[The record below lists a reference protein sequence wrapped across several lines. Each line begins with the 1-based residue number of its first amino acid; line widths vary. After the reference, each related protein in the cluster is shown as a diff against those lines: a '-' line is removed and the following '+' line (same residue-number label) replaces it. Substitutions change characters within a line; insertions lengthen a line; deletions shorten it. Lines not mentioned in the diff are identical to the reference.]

1 MNRGLD
7 AWWWQ
12 RLSAMVL
19 TLCVGVHLATMIW
32 VVHGG
37 LRAVD
42 VISRLHGNLAWGA
55 FYSVFVLAAAV
66 HVPVGLRRIADEWL
80 RWRGAW
86 AARASLA
93 VGVGLALAGL
103 RAVYALIAGAPA

>member
-7 AWWWQ
+7 AWWLQ

-19 TLCVGVHLATMIW
+19 TVCVSVHLATMIW

-37 LRAVD
+37 LRASD

-55 FYSVFVLAAAV
+55 FYSVFVIAAAV
-66 HVPVGLRRIADEWL
+66 HVPIGLRRIAEEWL
-80 RWRGAW
+80 SWRGAW
-86 AARASLA
+86 AERVS
-93 VGVGLALAGL
+93 VGVGIALALAGL
-103 RAVYALIAGAPA
+103 RAVYALIAGAAA

>member
-1 MNRGLD
+1 MKRAFD
-7 AWWWQ
+7 AWWVQ

-19 TLCVGVHLATMIW
+19 TLCVAIHLATMVW

-42 VISRLHGNLAWGA
+42 VIARLHGNLAWA
-55 FYSVFVLAAAV
+55 MFYAIFVIAAAL

-80 RWRGAW
+80 NWRGAW
-86 AARASLA
+86 AARASVL
-93 VGVGLALAGL
+93 VGVGLVLAGL
-103 RAVYALIAGAPA
+103 RAVYALIAGVPA

>member
-1 MNRGLD
+1 MNRSLNG
-7 AWWWQ
+7 WWLQ

-19 TLCVGVHLATMIW
+19 TLCVSVHLATMIW

-42 VISRLHGNLAWGA
+42 VIGRLHGNIVWGV
-55 FYSVFVLAAAV
+55 FYAVFVIAAAV

-80 RWRGAW
+80 NWHGTW
-86 AARASLA
+86 AARASML
-93 VGVGLALAGL
+93 VGIALALAGL